1 MFSVLLIVN
10 LLQAK
15 LLQKVRGWEH
25 GEVGG
30 SCVVHDALVDL
41 EILVKSST
49 DRVGLTI
56 SSLAKPGFLK

>member
-15 LLQKVRGWEH
+15 LLQKVHGWGH

-41 EILVKSST
+41 KLLVKSST

>member
-15 LLQKVRGWEH
+15 LLQKVHGWEH

-41 EILVKSST
+41 KLLVKSST
-49 DRVGLTI
+49 DRVD
-56 SSLAKPGFLK
+56 

>member
-15 LLQKVRGWEH
+15 LLQKVHGGEQ

-30 SCVVHDALVDL
+30 SGVVHDALVDL
-41 EILVKSST
+41 KLLVKSST